1 MLFNSLE
8 FLFGFLPLALFGYLA
23 ALHLGADAA
32 RWWLVFASLA
42 FYAWWDPANLPL
54 LLFSIAVN
62 FAFGLLIARERS
74 AGRVSAATAAALLGI
89 GCNLLLL
96 GYFKYATF
104 LVAVAT
110 GAAFV
115 PSTHAIPLGI
125 SFFTF
130 TQIAYLADTLAGT
143 ARERDP
149 MSYVLFVTW
158 FPHLIAG
165 PLLHHREMMDQF
177 RGPQRPAVRSA
188 MIASGATLFA
198 FGLFKKV
205 VLADN
210 IGSYIADSNAASP
223 FVKAANGIDVGLL
236 EAWAAALAYTCQIY
250 FDFSGYSDMA
260 LGLSALFGIKL
271 PINFN
276 SPYKATNI
284 SEFWRRWHITL
295 ARFLREYVY
304 IPLGGNRRR
313 HFANLFFTM
322 VIGGIWHG
330 AGWTFVA
337 WGALHGTALIIHRA
351 WRKLRSPDRLPT
363 RSGRLVAGAVTF
375 IVVVIG
381 WVFFRSTSLSA
392 ALTLLAGM
400 AGLKGLTVTSA
411 VAQPLAPI
419 WMWIVPLLA
428 IAWML
433 PNTQEIMRRAPVWL
447 EIAGYYRQPVER
459 WLTWGPTL
467 GWSAAAAFLLVA
479 GVLGLSRPTQ
489 FLYFQF

>member
-8 FLFGFLPLALFGYLA
+8 FLFVFLPLAIAGYLA
-23 ALHLGADAA
+23 VASFSTKTA
-32 RWWLVFASLA
+32 RWWLVFCSLS
-42 FYAWWDPANLPL
+42 FYTWWDPANLPL
-54 LLFSIAVN
+54 ILGSIAIN
-62 FAFGLLIARERS
+62 FAFGLLIARER
-74 AGRVSAATAAALLGI
+74 AEGGVAAATTATAAGI
-89 GCNLLLL
+89 AANMLLL
-96 GYFKYATF
+96 GYFKYAAF
-104 LVAVAT
+104 LVSIVT
-110 GAAFV
+110 HTAFF
-115 PSTHAIPLGI
+115 PNTHTIPLGI

-130 TQIAYLADTLAGT
+130 TQIAYLADTLGGK

-149 MSYVLFVTW
+149 MSYILFVTW
-158 FPHLIAG
+158 FPHLVAG

-177 RGPQRPAVRSA
+177 RATLPDVRSA
-188 MIASGATLFA
+188 MLASGLTLFA

-205 VLADN
+205 VLADSV
-210 IGSYIADSNAASP
+210 GSFIADSNAASP
-223 FVKAANGIDVGLL
+223 FVKAANGIDVGFF

-313 HFANLFFTM
+313 HFTNLFLTM

-337 WGALHGTALIIHRA
+337 WGALHGAALVMHRA
-351 WRKLRSPDRLPT
+351 WRTMRGEDRKPT
-363 RSGRLVAGAVTF
+363 KSGQLIGGGITF
-375 IVVVIG
+375 LVVVIG
-381 WVFFRSTSLSA
+381 WVFFRSTSLSG
-392 ALTLLAGM
+392 ALRLLGGM
-400 AGLKGLTVTSA
+400 AGLKGFVVPSA
-411 VAQPLAPI
+411 VSQALAPV
-419 WMWIVPLLA
+419 WLWVAALLA
-428 IAWML
+428 AVWLL
-433 PNTQEIMRRAPVWL
+433 PNTQEILRHAPVWL
-447 EIAGYYRQPVER
+447 NIGCYYRQPTAK
-459 WLTWGPTL
+459 WLTWHPTV
-467 GWSAAAAFLLVA
+467 GWSAVAALMLVA

>member
-8 FLFGFLPLALFGYLA
+8 FLFGFLPLTVFGYLA
-23 ALHLGADAA
+23 ALHLSAGAA
-32 RWWLVFASLA
+32 RWWLVLASLF
-42 FYAWWDPANLPL
+42 FYGWWDPANLPL
-54 LLFSIAVN
+54 LLFSMTFN
-62 FAFGLLIARERS
+62 FAFGLVIARERTG
-74 AGRVSAATAAALLGI
+74 GRLRAATVVTTIGI
-89 GCNLLLL
+89 VSNLLLL
-96 GYFKYATF
+96 GYFKYAAF
-104 LVAVAT
+104 LASIFT
-110 GAAFV
+110 GASYQ
-115 PSTHAIPLGI
+115 PSTHTIPLGI

-130 TQIAYLADTLAGT
+130 TQIAYLADTLAGK

-177 RGPQRPAVRSA
+177 RASLRDSVRSA

-205 VLADN
+205 VLADSV
-210 IGSYIADSNAASP
+210 GAYIADTNAASA
-223 FVKAANGIDVGLL
+223 FVKAANGIDVGLF
-236 EAWAAALAYTCQIY
+236 EAWTAALAYTCQIY

-271 PINFN
+271 PVNFN

-284 SEFWRRWHITL
+284 SDFWRRWHITL

-313 HFANLFFTM
+313 HFFNLFLTM

-337 WGALHGTALIIHRA
+337 WGAWHGIALVTHRA
-351 WRKLRSPDRLPT
+351 WRKLRGENRAPT
-363 RSGRLVAGAVTF
+363 RAGRFAGWAITF
-375 IVVVIG
+375 LVVVIG
-381 WVFFRSTSLSA
+381 WVFFRSASLSA
-392 ALTLLAGM
+392 AVAILAGM
-400 AGLKGLTVTSA
+400 AGMKGLVVASA
-411 VAQPLAPI
+411 VSQPLAPA
-419 WMWIVPLLA
+419 WLWIVPLLS
-428 IAWML
+428 IAWLL

-447 EIAGYYRQPVER
+447 EIAGYYREPAER
-459 WLTWGPTL
+459 WLTWRPTL
-467 GWSAAAAFLLVA
+467 GWSMAASALLVA
-479 GVLGLSRPTQ
+479 GVLGLSQPTQ
-489 FLYFQF
+489 FIYFQF